1 MGEEE
6 SALQDG
12 TVNQRKKIEIKFK
25 VLDLKENE
33 STRIIERGKIIDTE
47 KHVIEIETCLNKI
60 QHLKGKIQELMIKD
74 DKAWNNQVE
83 SDLQRYVQ
91 SLAKLQQCLKE
102 LGIINQ
108 IEEMREQESM
118 KEYRNESNIRKG
130 QRLRR

>member
-60 QHLKGKIQELMIKD
+60 QHLKGKMQELMIKD

-91 SLAKLQQCLKE
+91 SSTMFERIGNYQP
-102 LGIINQ
+102 N
-108 IEEMREQESM
+108 RE
-118 KEYRNESNIRKG
+118 NERTGEHERVQK
-130 QRLRR
+130 